1 MAALIDVDT
10 LHLTIG
16 LVSFSLVLLVVAY
29 PDRHVTTMP
38 RPDLPGPKGF
48 PLLGNLLQVIPWRK
62 RPLVWLKSLHNAYG
76 PVCTFTC
83 PPWGRGILINR
94 PEWLV
99 HVKHGAFQYNSAVR
113 EGGGRPSL
121 GLVRGPKSTSTR
133 NACGGRVPKS
143 LHLRPSSALGG
154 GGATGAIEGGNDL
167 VSIVSNRRF
176 GGIC

>member
-10 LHLTIG
+10 LHLTVG
-16 LVSFSLVLLVVAY
+16 LVFFSLVLLAVAY
-29 PDRHVTTMP
+29 PNRYVTTMP

-99 HVKHGAFQYNSAVR
+99 HVKHGALQYASVVRR
-113 EGGGRPSL
+113 EGDDYRLAPL
-121 GLVRGPKSTSTR
+121 EATR
-133 NACGGRVPKS
+133 ARARITRVVAAFLRACTFARAPGSVW
-143 LHLRPSSALGG
+143 AA
-154 GGATGAIEGGNDL
+154 GAMEGGNDL
-167 VSIVSNRRF
+167 VSIVSSGF
-176 GGIC
+176 GGLLS